1 VAPAAGQFRPVDAV
15 AHAAP
20 QLAGLTSSG
29 EGEPADVSVEVGDL
43 VGWVGDVEVR
53 SAFSGTLGG
62 LLVIAGERVM
72 PSQPLAWLRASGGD

>member
-1 VAPAAGQFRPVDAV
+1 MNNLRAV
-15 AHAAP
+15 PQIRGRVRLPDVEAHIT
-20 QLAGLTSSG
+20 GTVWKF
-29 EGEPADVSVEVGDL
+29 DVEVGDL